1 MPSAPAEYSHKN
13 NMTGAKHAPG
23 RPGPGEKKRSSP
35 SPACHELILASAS
48 PRRLQLLAQIGIA
61 PSRVVPPEIDEAPL
75 RRELPR
81 VYAERIARNKALAVA
96 GASPGSFVLAADTV
110 VALGRRI
117 LPKAEDRKEAR
128 RCLELLS
135 GRSHQVHG
143 AITLVTPDG
152 VLRHRLVTTR
162 VTFARLSSAQIE
174 DYLASGEWEGKAG
187 GYAIQ
192 GKAAVFIPKISGS
205 YPNVV
210 GLALAEVANLLQG
223 CGWRPDDNATQG

>member
-1 MPSAPAEYSHKN
+1 MPSASAEYSHKN
-13 NMTGAKHAPG
+13 TLVEAKLAPG
-23 RPGPGEKKRSSP
+23 RSGPGANKQRSP
-35 SPACHELILASAS
+35 SPGLQELILASAS

-81 VYAERIARNKALAVA
+81 SYATRMAREKALIV
-96 GASPGSFVLAADTV
+96 GAAFPGNFVLAADTV

-117 LPKAEDRKEAR
+117 LAKAGDRTEAW

-143 AITLVTPDG
+143 AIALITPDG
-152 VLRHRLVTTR
+152 ALRHRLVITR
-162 VTFARLSSAQIE
+162 VTFARLSSAQID

-192 GKAAVFIPKISGS
+192 GKAAAFIPKISGS
-205 YPNVV
+205 YSNVV
-210 GLALAEVANLLQG
+210 GLALTEVTNLLQG
-223 CGWRPDDNATQG
+223 CGWRPDDSATQG